1 LRKQKNDYQSAK
13 KLAIKLLE
21 LYQRCDSPI
30 HDLDARV
37 KIIFTLAFILAI
49 SLTPSGAWPAFVL
62 FFSLVVSLNLLS
74 RVGIGF
80 VQKRAVLAIPFVLS
94 AIPLIFLGPA
104 PIISFHFSDVL
115 TIPISPTGFVRFI
128 SIAIK
133 AWISV
138 QMAVLLTASTPFME
152 LLTGFRQLRVPAIF
166 ISIIELMWRYLF
178 LMIDEVGKL
187 IRARN
192 SRSSKIPGKR
202 NSGGSIVWRATVT
215 GGMAG
220 SLFLRSI
227 ERSERVYAAMLSR
240 GYTGKPHEIISGRF
254 DKIEWVITLTSLFVL
269 FCLYLIGLFFG
280 A

>member
-1 LRKQKNDYQSAK
+1 M
-13 KLAIKLLE
+13 LE

-30 HDLDARV
+30 HELDARV

-62 FFSLVVSLNLLS
+62 FFSVVVSINLLS
-74 RVGIGF
+74 RVSIGF
-80 VQKRAVLAIPFVLS
+80 VQKRAALAIPFVLS
-94 AIPLIFLGPA
+94 AIPLIFLGPT
-104 PIISFHFSDVL
+104 PIISFPISDML
-115 TIPISPTGFVRFI
+115 IIPISPSGFVRFI

-152 LLTGFRQLRVPAIF
+152 LLAGFRQLRVPAVF

-178 LMIDEVGKL
+178 LMIEEVSRL

-192 SRSSKIPGKR
+192 SRSSKIIG
-202 NSGGSIVWRATVT
+202 NQNTGGSIMWRATVT

-227 ERSERVYAAMLSR
+227 ERSDRVYAAMLSR
-240 GYTGKPHEIISGRF
+240 GYTGEPHKIISGRF
-254 DKIEWVITLTSLFVL
+254 DKREWVITLTALFVL
-269 FCLYLIGLFFG
+269 FCLFLTGLFYG